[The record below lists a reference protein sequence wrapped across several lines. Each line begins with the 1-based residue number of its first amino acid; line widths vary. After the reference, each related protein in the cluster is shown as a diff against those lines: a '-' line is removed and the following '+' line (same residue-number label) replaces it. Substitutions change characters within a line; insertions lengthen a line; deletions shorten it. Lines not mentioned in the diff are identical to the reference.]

1 MQRSSSQVVP
11 GLSHK
16 QEDSCYQFAEMGKVS
31 AEMVRPTVTH
41 GDWGGYDFETF
52 RFAAFMRTK
61 LIRSRYLHTCT
72 PKYCLKER
80 SLLLQTDLILLTEAL
95 RALAMHVM

>member
-80 SLLLQTDLILLTEAL
+80 SLFFLLINTMI
-95 RALAMHVM
+95 